1 MVTDTLLK
9 KFPIISDQVD
19 KKELRVILR
28 EFETWLSQNNMGDVV
43 EFGCYVGTT
52 SLFIRRLLDE
62 YHSGAVF
69 HAYDSFEGLPEKVA
83 ADKSVAGDQFVA
95 GALHASR
102 KTFWENFHKAHLQQ
116 PIVHKSWFDQ
126 LAEDDVPSQIGFA
139 FFDGDYYESIDDSF
153 RLTHDKFMPHATI
166 IVDDYA
172 NEALPGAQK
181 ATDKWTKI
189 LGASIRS
196 EASLGIIHL

>member
-1 MVTDTLLK
+1 MVTDALLK

-19 KKELRVILR
+19 ARELRVILR
-28 EFETWLSQNNMGDVV
+28 ELETWLRQRNEGDVV

-52 SLFIRRLLDE
+52 SLFIRRLLHE
-62 YHSGAVF
+62 YHSGASF
-69 HAYDSFEGLPEKVA
+69 HVYDSFEGLPEKVT

-102 KTFWENFHKAHLQQ
+102 KTFRENFQKAHLQQ
-116 PIVHKSWFDQ
+116 PIVHKGWFNQ
-126 LAEDDVPSQIGFA
+126 LSEGDVPSQIGFA

-153 RLTHDKFMPHATI
+153 RLTHKNLMPHATV

-181 ATDKWTKI
+181 ATDKWAKM
-189 LGASIRS
+189 LGTSVRS